1 VKEID
6 HNECVAISCA
16 LHGASLDL
24 VMCFKKRKILNARH
38 VAESVFGGHESMMM
52 HFSILKTCCS
62 YATLFIDYDNPVGVD
77 WVTHIIRRG
86 ILASNGLSWISDAS
100 SLILAYEYTKI
111 CFCVVLKNAQM

>member
-1 VKEID
+1 
-6 HNECVAISCA
+6 VAISCA
-16 LHGASLDL
+16 AHGASLDL
-24 VMCFKKRKILNARH
+24 VMCFKKLKILNATH

-100 SLILAYEYTKI
+100 SLTLAYEYTKI
-111 CFCVVLKNAQM
+111 FFCAVLKNAQM